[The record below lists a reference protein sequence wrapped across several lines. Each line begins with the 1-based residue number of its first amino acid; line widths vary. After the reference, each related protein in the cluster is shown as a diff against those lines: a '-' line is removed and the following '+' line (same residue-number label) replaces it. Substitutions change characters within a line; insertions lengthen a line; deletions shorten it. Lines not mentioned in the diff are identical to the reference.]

1 MKVEKSYSKQLSKK
15 KYFKKKGRIGVD
27 IHREGKF
34 YCNCLTRNFRK
45 WLGKKRYGVID
56 GF

>member
-1 MKVEKSYSKQLSKK
+1 MEKSYSKQLSKK
-15 KYFKKKGRIGVD
+15 KYSKKKGRIGVD
-27 IHREGKF
+27 IHREGKS